1 MTFQDETLQ
10 IDTPENVVFGYQIA
24 GIGSRFLAC
33 SIDTLLI
40 IVLLLFVNFALAAV
54 VSTTNLA
61 GASDSATAWLA
72 ALFGLV
78 SFAVFWGYY
87 IFFETVWNG
96 QTPGKRRN
104 GLRVIRRNGTPVTV
118 GETAVRNL
126 VRIIDFLPAL
136 YAVGIVAMF
145 IDGQSRRLG
154 DLAAGT
160 LVVRDR
166 ETISLDSLAAAPA
179 QPAVSLFAAL
189 DDGQTDSTLP
199 VERLTAQEIEMLE
212 EYFRR
217 RDELA
222 NRTPLAMQIARRLC
236 SSMGISAGN
245 IQPYQAERFLSDV
258 LLAQRRRGGP

>member
-33 SIDTLLI
+33 FIDTLLI
-40 IVLLLFVNFALAAV
+40 IVLLLFVNFALGTV
-54 VSTTNLA
+54 IRMTDLA
-61 GASDSATAWLA
+61 GGSDSATAWLA

-87 IFFETVWNG
+87 IFFETMWNG

-118 GETAVRNL
+118 GETVVRNL
-126 VRIIDFLPAL
+126 VRIIDLLPAF
-136 YAVGIVAMF
+136 YGVGIVTMF

-166 ETISLDSLAAAPA
+166 ETISLVGLAAAPA
-179 QPAVSLFAAL
+179 QPAMTVFDTL
-189 DDGQTDSTLP
+189 DDGQADSSLP
-199 VERLTAQEIEMLE
+199 VERLTAQEIDMLE

-217 RDELA
+217 RDELT
-222 NRTPLAMQIARRLC
+222 NRNALALQIARRLC
-236 SSMGISAGN
+236 SRMGIAADN
-245 IQPYQAERFLSDV
+245 IKPYQAERFLSDV
-258 LLAQRRRGGP
+258 LLAQRRRSSP